1 MMERV
6 TAPFGPAH
14 GKHQCVL
21 QQAAD
26 ALAPMGA
33 AVAQMRRGRRLVRLH
48 RFHLR
53 RLLPQR
59 AAPAATTADAI
70 DLLHDEHPP
79 EAAPHDK
86 CRDQRHHPQKKRQ
99 REVIGNGRREG
110 LGQLHAQKNE
120 HHRVDEEHDDAPK
133 AAGHQLALGDGS
145 GGEALGAIGH
155 DEARGHHS
163 QNARGAEPFGEQV
176 HEERREYL
184 VEHVDGGALVAAASQ
199 GPHGVQPHDAH
210 DHAGSDT
217 AEKQAAELLGGIEG
231 RESPGEGGGTGELE
245 GDNAGRV
252 VDERLAGEQRRLT
265 PLQADR
271 RRECA
276 HSGGIG
282 GGQGGGAGE
291 GGGQRD
297 RGHEPV
303 QHEAHHEHREQHE
316 SHGQRQDGA
325 LVLPQVA
332 GVRLAGLVEQQRGNE
347 QHEEQLGGDAHV
359 ADSRNGQGHYR
370 ADGDLHERQ
379 RQPRHN
385 LAQHRR
391 ADDTSQHNER
401 QFQNF
406 HVRLF
411 SSRNFPLTA
420 SIMPTPRFPW
430 CQRPAPVS
438 PLSRPRHVSRCGKAS
453 RASQAPRPVHS
464 RTAPFGRARR
474 EFAQDF
480 AIGRTQRAQKG
491 RSYSPYRKILHTTI
505 PKHSLY
511 RKILHT

>member
-1 MMERV
+1 M
-6 TAPFGPAH
+6 TS
-14 GKHQCVL
+14 
-21 QQAAD
+21 
-26 ALAPMGA
+26 
-33 AVAQMRRGRRLVRLH
+33 
-48 RFHLR
+48 
-53 RLLPQR
+53 
-59 AAPAATTADAI
+59 ATT
-70 DLLHDEHPP
+70 
-79 EAAPHDK
+79 
-86 CRDQRHHPQKKRQ
+86 PQKKRQ
-99 REVIGNGRREG
+99 REVVGNGRGEG
-110 LGQLHAQKNE
+110 LGQLHAKKNE
-120 HHRVDEEHDDAPK
+120 HHRVDEEHDDAPE
-133 AAGHQLALGDGS
+133 AAGHQLALGDGG
-145 GGEALGAIGH
+145 GGEALRAIGH

-163 QNARGAEPFGEQV
+163 QNAGGVEPFGEQV
-176 HEERREYL
+176 HEERREHL
-184 VEHVDGGALVAAASQ
+184 VEHVDGGALVAAAPQ

-217 AEKQAAELLGGIEG
+217 AEKQAAELLGGIED

-379 RQPRHN
+379 RQPRHD

-391 ADDTSQHNER
+391 ADHAGKHDER
-401 QFQNF
+401 QLQNF
-406 HVRLF
+406 HDHLL
-411 SSRNFPLTA
+411 SFPFA
-420 SIMPTPRFPW
+420 PQGARYG
-430 CQRPAPVS
+430 RPCRP
-438 PLSRPRHVSRCGKAS
+438 SRPFDTTPPHC
-453 RASQAPRPVHS
+453 RAAGFSFPVPADAATK
-464 RTAPFGRARR
+464 R
-474 EFAQDF
+474 
-480 AIGRTQRAQKG
+480 
-491 RSYSPYRKILHTTI
+491 
-505 PKHSLY
+505 
-511 RKILHT
+511 